1 MDEQENNF
9 LKNLQLVFVI
19 GLVAQLIT
27 LFYAVDAFDP
37 LYGTIFVGVSLII
50 SVIILWVLKKMQ

>member
-1 MDEQENNF
+1 
-9 LKNLQLVFVI
+9 LVFVI

-37 LYGTIFVGVSLII
+37 LYGSIFVGVSLGI